1 MRARLPQGMGGQQS
15 MQSMI
20 KQAQKMQ
27 SEITE
32 VQEKIEQ
39 ESFSTTSGGGA
50 VEITMTGRK
59 EITSLKIS
67 ADVIKDAADSN
78 DPSVIE
84 DLVIS
89 AVNECVKNINTST
102 EDRMGAITGGVSF
115 PGLF

>member
-1 MRARLPQGMGGQQS
+1 MGGQQS

-27 SEITE
+27 TEITE
-32 VQEKIEQ
+32 VQEQIEQ
-39 ESFSTTSGGGA
+39 ETFSTTAGGGA

-59 EITSLKIS
+59 EIKELKIS
-67 ADVIKDAADSN
+67 PDAIKDAVD
-78 DPSVIE
+78 DPSMLE

-89 AVNECVKNINTST
+89 AVNECINTINAST